1 MNISQNN
8 TFVENELDSADFEA
22 KKWADLHVKK
32 TSWFQLILKPENELI
47 LKLWKWADFSCF
59 WSQESEL
66 ILADFEA
73 KKPNWL

>member
-1 MNISQNN
+1 MSWIQLILKPKNKLI
-8 TFVENELDSADFEA
+8 LAH
-22 KKWADLHVKK
+22 LYVKK